1 MLDCMVE
8 GFHII
13 TLQGEQGL
21 RGVHMNLEADE
32 KKILSIP
39 WQMPR
44 TQAMRDT
51 KEKGGELSEVGEQAK
66 SWEARPGRRVEE
78 THASWAD
85 GHTFIPLPRLSK
97 SL

>member
-21 RGVHMNLEADE
+21 RRVHMDLQVEE
-32 KKILSIP
+32 KKILRVP
-39 WQMPR
+39 WRMPSV
-44 TQAMRDT
+44 QAERDT
-51 KEKGGELSEVGEQAK
+51 KEKGGSLSEVGEQAK
-66 SWEARPGRRVEE
+66 SWEARLGRRVEE

-85 GHTFIPLPRLSK
+85 GRTFIPLPRLSK

>member
-13 TLQGEQGL
+13 TLQGKQGL
-21 RGVHMNLEADE
+21 RGVHMNLQVEE
-32 KKILSIP
+32 KKILNFP
-39 WQMPR
+39 WQTPIVH
-44 TQAMRDT
+44 AKGDT
-51 KEKGGELSEVGEQAK
+51 KEKSGELLEVGEQAK
-66 SWEARPGRRVEE
+66 SWDARLGKNVEE
-78 THASWAD
+78 THASSAD

>member
-1 MLDCMVE
+1 MLDCVVE
-8 GFHII
+8 GFHIV

-21 RGVHMNLEADE
+21 RRVHMNLQVEE
-32 KKILSIP
+32 KKILRVP

-44 TQAMRDT
+44 IQAERDT
-51 KEKGGELSEVGEQAK
+51 KEKGGSLSEVGEQAK
-66 SWEARPGRRVEE
+66 SWEARLGRRVEE

>member
-1 MLDCMVE
+1 
-8 GFHII
+8 
-13 TLQGEQGL
+13 
-21 RGVHMNLEADE
+21 MNLQVEE
-32 KKILSIP
+32 KKILRVP

-44 TQAMRDT
+44 VQAETHT
-51 KEKGGELSEVGEQAK
+51 KEKGGELSEVREQAK
-66 SWEARPGRRVEE
+66 SWEARMGRRVEE

>member
-1 MLDCMVE
+1 MVE
-8 GFHII
+8 GFHIV

-21 RGVHMNLEADE
+21 RGVHVNLRVEE
-32 KKILSIP
+32 KKILGVP

-44 TQAMRDT
+44 VQAKRDT
-51 KEKGGELSEVGEQAK
+51 KEKGGEWSEAGEQAK
-66 SWEARPGRRVEE
+66 SWEARLGRRVEE

-85 GHTFIPLPRLSK
+85 GRTFIPLPRLSK